1 MARTSTRKTV
11 RSPAASGAP
20 NVAAAPPGNAAT
32 PAFTLRHYC
41 QGIGDCHLLTFRK
54 QDGSPFRI
62 MIDCGIHSSVAGGPD
77 LMRDIAADIQ
87 RETGGKIDVL
97 VVTHEHWDHVSG
109 FSNAASIFERFAVGE
124 VWMPWTEDPTDPD
137 AIAFDKFRGDALL
150 ALQRVSRR
158 LDAESGGNAYLGG
171 VRDGLQSVLG
181 FQFGAAGEKVRAAR
195 DAAARLSRPKPPV
208 YMGPE
213 TAPFSIPG
221 LPNLRI
227 YVLGPPR
234 SKDALKLETK
244 DSEMYPLAGQAFGT
258 FLKPLRIGL
267 ALTDEGSDA
276 HVDDV
281 LPFDPSIGTSLPLAL
296 AGGAEAA
303 LTNFLRRRYSERLP
317 ASGKPAIDND
327 TARDQSWR
335 RIDSDW
341 LGIAAD
347 LAMQLDRGVN
357 NTSLVLAFEMVDTG
371 RVFLFPGDAQVGS
384 WLSWQDLKWSV
395 GQSAVQA
402 VDLLARTVFLKVAH
416 HGSQNATLEK
426 NGLDLM
432 VSPDLSAFIPTNKI
446 DARRVHWGEMPYD
459 GILNALAPKAFGRVI
474 RADDEWLAAADGRP
488 GFTVPSGSIVAVR
501 SAIRNP
507 QRGKGGL
514 WVELDLA

>member
-1 MARTSTRKTV
+1 
-11 RSPAASGAP
+11 
-20 NVAAAPPGNAAT
+20 
-32 PAFTLRHYC
+32 
-41 QGIGDCHLLTFRK
+41 
-54 QDGSPFRI
+54 
-62 MIDCGIHSSVAGGPD
+62 
-77 LMRDIAADIQ
+77 
-87 RETGGKIDVL
+87 
-97 VVTHEHWDHVSG
+97 
-109 FSNAASIFERFAVGE
+109 
-124 VWMPWTEDPTDPD
+124 
-137 AIAFDKFRGDALL
+137 
-150 ALQRVSRR
+150 
-158 LDAESGGNAYLGG
+158 
-171 VRDGLQSVLG
+171 
-181 FQFGAAGEKVRAAR
+181 
-195 DAAARLSRPKPPV
+195 
-208 YMGPE
+208 
-213 TAPFSIPG
+213 
-221 LPNLRI
+221 
-227 YVLGPPR
+227 
-234 SKDALKLETK
+234 
-244 DSEMYPLAGQAFGT
+244 MYPFAGRAFGT
-258 FLKPLRIGL
+258 FLKPLTIGL
-267 ALTDEGSDA
+267 ALSDEGSDA

-296 AGGAEAA
+296 AGGAEAE
-303 LTNFLRRRYSERLP
+303 LTDFVRRHYSERLP
-317 ASGKPAIDND
+317 ASRRQAIDDD

-384 WLSWQDLKWSV
+384 WLSWRDVKWSV

-416 HGSQNATLEK
+416 HGSQNATLKK

-446 DARRVHWGEMPYD
+446 DAQNVHWGEMPYD
-459 GILNALAPKAFGRVI
+459 GILNALAPKAFGRII

-507 QRGKGGL
+507 ERGKGGL

>member
-1 MARTSTRKTV
+1 V
-11 RSPAASGAP
+11 
-20 NVAAAPPGNAAT
+20 
-32 PAFTLRHYC
+32 RHYC

-54 QDGSPFRI
+54 LDGSPFRI

-77 LMRDIAADIQ
+77 LMREIAADVQ
-87 RETGGKIDVL
+87 KETGGKIDVV

-109 FSNAASIFERFAVGE
+109 FLNASSIFERFTVGE
-124 VWMPWTEDPTDPD
+124 VWMAWTEDPADPD
-137 AIAFDKFRGDALL
+137 AIAFDKFKGDALS

-158 LDAESGGNAYLGG
+158 LDAGNGGNAYLAG

-195 DAAARLSRPKPPV
+195 DAAARLAKPKPPV
-208 YMGPE
+208 YIGPE

-234 SKDALKLETK
+234 RKDALKLETK
-244 DSEMYPLAGQAFGT
+244 ESAMFPLAGQAFGK
-258 FLKPLRIGL
+258 FLKPLSIGL
-267 ALTDEGSDA
+267 ALTYEGSDA
-276 HVDDV
+276 HIDDV
-281 LPFDPSIGTSLPLAL
+281 LPFDPSIGTSLPLVL
-296 AGGAEAA
+296 AGGAKTS
-303 LTNFLRRRYSERLP
+303 LTEFVRRHYCERLPP
-317 ASGKPAIDND
+317 ASGKSPTDDD

-384 WLSWQDLKWSV
+384 WLSWQDVKWSV
-395 GQSAVQA
+395 GQSALPA

-416 HGSQNATLEK
+416 HGSRNATLKK

-446 DARRVHWGEMPYD
+446 DAQNVHWGEMPHD
-459 GILNALAPKAFGRVI
+459 GVLNALVTKAGGRVI
-474 RADDEWLAAADGRP
+474 RADDDWLAVAGRP

-507 QRGKGGL
+507 ERGKGGL